1 MAIKG
6 EAGEIIC
13 REVKRANSRT
23 REA

>member
-1 MAIKG
+1 VAIKG

-13 REVKRANSRT
+13 REVKRANSRR